1 MNHALIQMI
10 FPEVFTS
17 TSGIFVSWTYLN
29 LLWSEVSPLSCD
41 CVGSDVG
48 SMREQ

>member
-17 TSGIFVSWTYLN
+17 TSGIFVSWTYL
-29 LLWSEVSPLSCD
+29 SLSCD
-41 CVGSDVG
+41 CVGSNVG

>member
-17 TSGIFVSWTYLN
+17 TSGIFVSWTYLI
-29 LLWSEVSPLSCD
+29 SAVVEGSPLSCD
-41 CVGSDVG
+41 CVGCDVG